1 MSNRFST
8 QSRRFALFVT
18 AGVITAMVAAL
29 LIWSFVVSRGEA
41 DAQARR
47 ESPVQAPSL
56 VSTQNDATV
65 ITLDA
70 KTQQRNGIET
80 ATLASAPFQPEIR
93 AYASVLDVTQSSGLG
108 DSLVS
113 LRMQL
118 RTARAKA
125 EASKAALDRA
135 RKLYGNHQDVSLA
148 QLQAAEATWRTD
160 QAALAALETI
170 ALQQWGP
177 VLGKSINDGSALIEN
192 LIARRD
198 LLLQVTLPTGN
209 DLSAPPATAYI
220 QIDKTSRAPIALV
233 SAATRTDPKIQGVS
247 FLYLVP
253 AHSDV
258 LLGMNVLA
266 LLPSGSAI
274 KGQIVPAS
282 AIVWWQDRAWA
293 YRRTAAN
300 TFTRIEI
307 LTDRPALGGGFVVT
321 TLPNGAQIVTRGAQL
336 LLSEEFRAQIQGGGG
351 SD

>member
-1 MSNRFST
+1 MSNRLSMR
-8 QSRRFALFVT
+8 SRRFASLVT
-18 AGVITAMVAAL
+18 AGVITVIVAAL
-29 LIWSFVVSRGEA
+29 LIWSFVASRGEA
-41 DAQARR
+41 DAEARR
-47 ESPVQAPSL
+47 ESPVQAPSR

-65 ITLDA
+65 ITLNA
-70 KTQQRNGIET
+70 KTQQQNGIEI
-80 ATLASAPFQPEIR
+80 ATLVPAPFQPEIR

-113 LRMQL
+113 LRTQL

-135 RKLYGNHQDVSLA
+135 RKLYGNNQDVSLA
-148 QLQAAEATWRTD
+148 QLQAAEAAWRTD
-160 QAALAALETI
+160 QAALTALETT

-177 VLGKSINDGSALIEN
+177 VLGKSINDGSALVEK

-198 LLLQVTLPTGN
+198 LLLQVTLPSGRE
-209 DLSAPPATAYI
+209 LSPPPATAYI
-220 QIDKTSRAPIALV
+220 QIDKTSRAPIVLV
-233 SAATRTDPKIQGVS
+233 SAAARTDPKIQGVS
-247 FLYLVP
+247 FLYLVS
-253 AHSDV
+253 AQSGV
-258 LLGMNVLA
+258 LPGMNVLA

-293 YRRTAAN
+293 YRRTAAS

-307 LTDRPALGGGFVVT
+307 STDHPAPGGGFVVT

-336 LLSEEFRAQIQGGGG
+336 LLSEEFRAQIQGGGD

>member
-1 MSNRFST
+1 
-8 QSRRFALFVT
+8 
-18 AGVITAMVAAL
+18 
-29 LIWSFVVSRGEA
+29 
-41 DAQARR
+41 
-47 ESPVQAPSL
+47 
-56 VSTQNDATV
+56 
-65 ITLDA
+65 
-70 KTQQRNGIET
+70 
-80 ATLASAPFQPEIR
+80 
-93 AYASVLDVTQSSGLG
+93 
-108 DSLVS
+108 
-113 LRMQL
+113 
-118 RTARAKA
+118 
-125 EASKAALDRA
+125 
-135 RKLYGNHQDVSLA
+135 QDVSLA

-253 AHSDV
+253 AHSGV
-258 LLGMNVLA
+258 LPGMNVLA

-293 YRRTAAN
+293 YRRTAAS

-307 LTDRPALGGGFVVT
+307 STDHPAPGGGFVVT
-321 TLPNGAQIVTRGAQL
+321 ALPNGAQIVTRGAQL
-336 LLSEEFRAQIQGGGG
+336 LLSEEFRAQIQGGGD